1 MDTAANGCPW
11 VANLASEAPVEPLAA
26 ARRTD
31 GPDPREVREFFE
43 QYKAY
48 TDMDDDAFRARV
60 AEVAAEIQAT
70 GTYTHTTDELAVG
83 AKLAWYNHSRCVG
96 KLYWRSLTVRDC
108 RDVTTPE
115 GIRDECFEHQRVVHN
130 GGRIKPT
137 ITIFAPDAPGQPA
150 ARIRNG
156 QIVAYAGYKDEDG
169 TVLGDA
175 GATELTELALSLGW
189 EPEERT
195 PFDVLPLIVETPDGE
210 LSAHPIPD
218 EIVWEIDIE
227 HPTLP
232 GLKDLGLKWYGFP
245 SIAAKGMTI
254 GGITYP
260 TSPFTGWYLAPEIS
274 ARDFSDEYRY
284 NLLPEIADAFGIDR
298 SDRRSLWQD
307 KTVIELTQAVLHS
320 YDKAGMRMDDH
331 YTATEKFQKWVDA
344 EARRGRVVDADWS
357 WMIPPIS
364 ASLTPVFHTEY
375 QNEYKLPNF
384 VQVPLSAVVGEPE
397 PVAET
402 AAAVCPFTG
411 ASVPV

>member
-11 VANLASEAPVEPLAA
+11 VANLASEAPVAPVAP

-43 QYKAY
+43 QYQAY

-70 GTYTHTTDELAVG
+70 GTYTHTTDELTVG
-83 AKLAWYNHSRCVG
+83 AKLAWYNHTRCVG

-108 RDVTTPE
+108 RGVTTPE

-137 ITIFAPDAPGQPA
+137 ITIFAPDAPGKPA
-150 ARIRNG
+150 ARLRNA
-156 QIVAYAGYKDEDG
+156 QIVAYAGYRAEDG
-169 TVLGDA
+169 TVLGDG
-175 GATELTELALSLGW
+175 GATAVTELAQSCGW
-189 EPEERT
+189 DPEAKTR
-195 PFDVLPLIVETPDGE
+195 FDVLPLIIETPDGE

-218 EIVWEIDIE
+218 EIVWEIDLE

-245 SIAAKGMTI
+245 SIANMGMTI

-260 TSPFTGWYLAPEIS
+260 TSPFTGWYVAPELS

-284 NLLPEIADAFGIDR
+284 NLLPQIAEALGIDT

-307 KTVIELTQAVLHS
+307 RAVIEMTTAVLHS

-331 YTATEKFQKWVDA
+331 YTATEKFHKWTQAEEKRGRIVDA
-344 EARRGRVVDADWS
+344 EWS

-364 ASLTPVFHTEY
+364 ASLTSVFHQEY
-375 QNEYKLPNF
+375 RNEQKLPNF
-384 VQVPLSAVVGEPE
+384 VRVEKPAVEEAP
-397 PVAET
+397 
-402 AAAVCPFTG
+402 AAVCPFTG
-411 ASVPV
+411 ATASV